1 MKWMS
6 EKKAAQMRAEYE
18 NLSQFDKRY
27 VQRIIKDNS
36 EIATKGKMAAV
47 FICGILSLLILI
59 YLVYLIVWFFRT
71 DQFLVGILM
80 IIPAFFLLA
89 AVFCMYAIYRV
100 KRRCSIEG
108 ATECLLEERK
118 YKEKH
123 TKSADL
129 ANRLREKHKK

>member
-1 MKWMS
+1 
-6 EKKAAQMRAEYE
+6 MRAEYE

-27 VQRIIKDNS
+27 VQRIINDNS
-36 EIATKGKMAAV
+36 EIATTGKMAAV

>member
-59 YLVYLIVWFFRT
+59 YLIYLIVWFFRT